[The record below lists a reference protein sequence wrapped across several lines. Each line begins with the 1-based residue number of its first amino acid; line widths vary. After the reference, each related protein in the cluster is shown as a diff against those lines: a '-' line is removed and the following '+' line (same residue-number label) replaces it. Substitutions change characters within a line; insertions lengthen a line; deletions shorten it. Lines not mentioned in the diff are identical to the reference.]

1 MSTSGTTTQ
10 ASQGPT
16 TAHPSG
22 ALPAP
27 SARTVRWEVAIVLGL
42 SLGKSAV
49 YAVVQLLDKMTQGP
63 LQDQTTVLNPVLNNR
78 WVFDLTYQL
87 LNIGF
92 ALVPVALVLH
102 LVRLHGRNPFRAFG
116 LDFRR
121 PWADLGWGALLFLV
135 MGLGTLAVYAGGR
148 ALGATTA
155 IVGSAMDDTWYAV
168 PVLVLSALRHA
179 LVEEVIVV
187 AWMVDRLS
195 YLQQLRSCGLA
206 GEQAPQLPAP
216 RTTDTGAF
224 LPVRV
229 TTIVIGLAVLRA
241 GYHLYQGIGPGLGNA
256 AMGVVFVLFYLRWR
270 RVMPLVVAHLLLD
283 VTGFVAAPLLAQL
296 GWFGT

>member
-1 MSTSGTTTQ
+1 MSTSA
-10 ASQGPT
+10 ASSQDSQTPT
-16 TAHPSG
+16 TARTCG

-49 YAVVQLLDKMTQGP
+49 YAVVQLLDKLTQGP
-63 LQDQTTVLNPVLNNR
+63 LQEQTTVLNPVLNSR
-78 WVFDLTYQL
+78 WVFDLLYQL

-102 LVRLHGRNPFRAFG
+102 LVWLRGRNPFRTFG
-116 LDFRR
+116 LDLRR
-121 PWADLGWGALLFLV
+121 PAPDLGWGVLLFLA

-148 ALGATTA
+148 ALGLTTA
-155 IVGSAMDDTWYAV
+155 IVGSAMDEAWYTV

-187 AWMVDRLS
+187 AWLMDRLS
-195 YLQQLRSCGLA
+195 YLQQLRAAGLT
-206 GEQAPQLPAP
+206 GERSPVLPAP
-216 RTTDTGAF
+216 RTTGTGAF

-229 TTIVIGLAVLRA
+229 TMLVLALAVLRA
-241 GYHLYQGIGPGLGNA
+241 AYHLYQGVGPGLGNA
-256 AMGVVFVLFYLRWR
+256 VMGVVFVLFYLRYR

-283 VTGFVAAPLLAQL
+283 ITGFVAYPLLAQL
-296 GWFGT
+296 GWFGG